1 MTGRNRGVACKIRQN
16 VRAIAGVQKA
26 CPPKRP
32 VVDLLRSREM
42 NFGYR
47 RAVVVGFLAMTRTSW
62 WFVVAALLAV
72 PGCGSR
78 PAAVA
83 GPGAVIPR
91 ELAARGALVVRLVRA
106 ETAKGT
112 ERLNF
117 AVPLAAGALRDD
129 SRIRITAAGVEVPA
143 ARRGLARYPDGSWR
157 SVQLQLEVEPSV
169 EALELELGEA
179 GLRGTSMQPVSAL
192 VDTQGLPRVWA
203 LLPPVHLAGSGL
215 FGPAVPRAELAGTPL
230 DAWSKLC
237 DYQAWGTEKFLAG
250 ASRREVWLYD
260 RVTTMLRGYALTGEL
275 GPLTSALREAELYRA
290 GLRRD
295 AQGKLVGLAVPT
307 ADGDPKY
314 HYSQGLALV
323 YLLTGDDRYRE
334 AAEAVALRMEELVG
348 SRPGFDGEGDFWTE
362 RFAGF
367 ALLAFEW
374 ATLVSDDRSAHF
386 AQLADLIVRESLRTQ
401 ESYPS
406 GYTDREARC
415 FAHSAAA
422 HSEPYGYDGCS
433 PWMSAI
439 LAEALHSYAARVGGA
454 HAEEVHA
461 SLIKLGRIL
470 ARDGRDGTG
479 RPYYWMG
486 VGTSKD
492 EPDEYD
498 EHWGESAYVVA
509 MAYAL
514 DGKRDPSL
522 RRAADELVA
531 GLRERGVVGHV
542 RSFNWQ
548 CRAAVLTPAFLR

>member
-1 MTGRNRGVACKIRQN
+1 
-16 VRAIAGVQKA
+16 
-26 CPPKRP
+26 
-32 VVDLLRSREM
+32 
-42 NFGYR
+42 
-47 RAVVVGFLAMTRTSW
+47 MTRTCW
-62 WFVVAALLAV
+62 WLLVAVGLGAV
-72 PGCGSR
+72 GCGSR
-78 PAAVA
+78 PAEVVSPAVVVQQA
-83 GPGAVIPR
+83 HS
-91 ELAARGALVVRLVRA
+91 AAPAALVVRLVRA
-106 ETAKGT
+106 DTATGP
-112 ERLNF
+112 ERVNF
-117 AVPLAAGALRDD
+117 ALPLTAGALRDE
-129 SRIRITAAGVEVPA
+129 SLIRVTVAGREVPA
-143 ARRGLARYPDGSWR
+143 ARRGLARHPDGSWR
-157 SVQLQLEVEPSV
+157 SVQLQLEVEPRV
-169 EALELELGEA
+169 EALELEVGRE
-179 GLRGTSMQPVSAL
+179 GLRGTAMQPVSAL
-192 VDTQGLPRVWA
+192 VDEQGLPRVSA
-203 LLPPVHLAGSGL
+203 LLPSAHLVASGL
-215 FGPAVPRAELAGTPL
+215 FGPAVPHAELAGTPL

-237 DYQAWGTEKFLAG
+237 DYQAWNTEKFLAG

-260 RVTTMLRGYALTGEL
+260 RVTAMLRGYALTGAP

-295 AQGKLVGLAVPT
+295 AQGQLVGLAVPT

-334 AAEAVALRMEELVG
+334 AAEAVALRMEQLVG
-348 SRPGFDGEGDFWTE
+348 ARPGFDGEGDFWTE

-386 AQLADLIVRESLRTQ
+386 AQLAELIVREALRTQ
-401 ESYPS
+401 ESYPP

-454 HAEEVHA
+454 RAEEVHA

-470 ARDGRDGTG
+470 ARDGRDATG

-486 VGTSKD
+486 VGTTKD

-514 DGKRDPSL
+514 DGKRDPNL
-522 RRAADELVA
+522 RRVAEELVA